1 MMVAEVVSPLL
12 VSHPPIKVFYYHY
25 HNSIRSELDDLSAA
39 VAALEETDV
48 SDASQSLG
56 SLKRRVAFLD
66 RVYSIHSSVEDE
78 VGDASFLL
86 PCVGTSRHQQLYQ
99 AYQYRTA
106 SGGHLATAR
115 SSAVLQVVYPALE
128 LKVKNVTHAYSI
140 EHEDE
145 VRHSFIFAHDIP
157 ALYTPKIPHVKLSV

>member
-1 MMVAEVVSPLL
+1 MMVAEAVSPLL

-78 VGDASFLL
+78 VGDA
-86 PCVGTSRHQQLYQ
+86 C
-99 AYQYRTA
+99 
-106 SGGHLATAR
+106 
-115 SSAVLQVVYPALE
+115 PALAHHGTN
-128 LKVKNVTHAYSI
+128 KYIRPINI
-140 EHEDE
+140 ERRQEDILQQP
-145 VRHSFIFAHDIP
+145 V
-157 ALYTPKIPHVKLSV
+157 LLLSCRWYILLWS